1 MIYKTFHILK
11 EKLSK
16 TWHPRP
22 EQTQTVP
29 HCIYVVIYTSSQICE
44 CLFEDS
50 SSFLKV
56 SRFYPLRLVH
66 EAGLLHFSV
75 KVEISNTASLQ
86 PDYLW
91 TCVEVAEGNLIGHD
105 WVPNY

>member
-1 MIYKTFHILK
+1 MWLFTPPVRYVSAFLKIL
-11 EKLSK
+11 
-16 TWHPRP
+16 
-22 EQTQTVP
+22 
-29 HCIYVVIYTSSQICE
+29 
-44 CLFEDS
+44 
-50 SSFLKV
+50 SSFLKA
-56 SRFYPLRLVH
+56 SKFYPLRLVH